1 MTAQRWANVG
11 GVGNRIKKRY
21 VNDVGTQRR
30 IKERWTND
38 GGTPRLIFADPDVT
52 LVGGTYYSNTSFANA
67 VFQLSASG
75 AIFTTFGAGSGPTQ
89 TAWLSPKFGM
99 TDYQCFASLVSQIGA
114 GTFSGP
120 FGSWIALG
128 SSDRAWIANRPNS
141 AGSGQDILIF
151 DLSIRRASD
160 LVVLASNQRITV
172 ISQG

>member
-11 GVGNRIKKRY
+11 GVQQRIKKRY
-21 VNDVGTQRR
+21 
-30 IKERWTND
+30 TND
-38 GGTPRLIFADPDVT
+38 GGTLRRIRERWANDGGVPRLIFADVDIT

-75 AIFTTFGAGSGPTQ
+75 AIFTTFGAGSTPVQ
-89 TAWLSPKFGM
+89 NAWLNPKVGM

-114 GTFSGP
+114 GTFSGS
-120 FGSWIALG
+120 FGAWIGLG
-128 SSDRAWIANRPNS
+128 GSDRAWIANRPNS
-141 AGSGQDILIF
+141 AGSGQDVLIF

-160 LVVLASNQRITV
+160 LVVLVSNARITV